1 MAPLNVRILGGFA
14 LERDGAIL
22 ALPPTPKS
30 RLLLVYLILNRD
42 RLLHRETICATLW
55 PEESE
60 AVARKA
66 LRTALWRIRSALGVG
81 AGADEGG
88 YIYADAYQLGFRG
101 TQPVWIDLWAFEDAF
116 SATDIKADDALDLD
130 DGMAMVAAAQLYRGD
145 CGAGLYDDWL
155 AVEQERLQNA
165 YLTLIERISGFH
177 ARRQSWLQ
185 AISWAE
191 RALAL
196 DPLREHLHR
205 EVMACH
211 LSMGDRASA
220 LRQYARCET
229 ALRNELGITPMAQTV
244 ALRETLTE
252 PCGGERRGLPDKIGA
267 RPTAKRIDSSIAE
280 ALAIVRRANARPDE
294 PRPLVLVPLA

>member
-1 MAPLNVRILGGFA
+1 MAPLNIRLLGGFA
-14 LERDGAIL
+14 LERDDAVV

-30 RLLLVYLILNRD
+30 RLLLAYLILNRD
-42 RLLHRETICATLW
+42 RLIHRETICATLW

-66 LRTALWRIRSALGVG
+66 LRTALWRIRSALE
-81 AGADEGG
+81 GADGEGD

-101 TQPVWIDLWAFEDAF
+101 TQPVWTDLWTFEDAI
-116 SATDIKADDALDLD
+116 SGTDIKADDALDLG
-130 DGMAMVAAAQLYRGD
+130 DGTTMVIAAQLYRGD

-177 ARRQSWLQ
+177 ARRQNWLQ

-191 RALAL
+191 RALVL

-205 EVMACH
+205 AVMACH
-211 LSMGDRASA
+211 LSMGDRPSA
-220 LRQYARCET
+220 LRQYARCEA
-229 ALRNELGITPMAQTV
+229 ALRDELGITPMAQTV
-244 ALRETLTE
+244 ALREALIE
-252 PCGGERRGLPDKIGA
+252 PCGGERRSAQPKVRL
-267 RPTAKRIDSSIAE
+267 RRTAKRIDASIAE
-280 ALAIVRRANARPDE
+280 ALAIVRRANARPEE
-294 PRPLVLVPLA
+294 PRALSLSPLG